1 LGGRGC
7 LDRLGATQN
16 GAPLISNISRFGC
29 LTQLYRR
36 YIMLSSKVGRATLNT
51 LVTGYDIVS
60 GNFVL
65 GEKKKKKRIGALLA
79 LSNSKNKLTFSAH
92 EMLERAE
99 NESKTTAPRIPAW
112 SPTVVLTRRH
122 SG

>member
-1 LGGRGC
+1 MQSCQQLGEHARGAEGASVMNLGQSVCKKKHVNTRRVTRPLGGRGC

-60 GNFVL
+60 GYFVL
-65 GEKKKKKRIGALLA
+65 GGKKKKKKDR
-79 LSNSKNKLTFSAH
+79 
-92 EMLERAE
+92 
-99 NESKTTAPRIPAW
+99 
-112 SPTVVLTRRH
+112 SPL
-122 SG
+122 GPE